1 MPRKQLEKVLVA
13 ELGDFWRQKVADFE
27 YEPLAAASIG
37 QVSMLLN
44 NRVLPAAVII
54 EPRLV
59 AIPCQAEQSILHG
72 LGLCTTLSLH
82 PCAALS
88 CILSHLHGKVFP
100 LSQAFLASVTGKC
113 AGAPCNSP

>member
-13 ELGDFWRQKVADFE
+13 ELGDLWRQKVADFE

-44 NRVLPAAVII
+44 IRVLLAAVII
-54 EPRLV
+54 KPRLV

-72 LGLCTTLSLH
+72 LGLLHNAQPASLCCPELH
-82 PCAALS
+82 SKLHSWQGVPSLTSIPCQ
-88 CILSHLHGKVFP
+88 CHW
-100 LSQAFLASVTGKC
+100 
-113 AGAPCNSP
+113 